1 LSKQF
6 ATSNSWVILSD
17 LLQREGVARQ
27 HLNSYNE
34 FVTRGLQNIVDEI
47 GEVEIETVS
56 TPYKIKFGRL
66 TLGSPRVVE
75 IDGSV
80 SSILPMEARLR
91 NLTYSAPVLLEMT
104 IEEEGLPRDTTRQHI
119 GDLPVMVKSELCQ
132 LSNRSKEQL
141 IEAGEDPNDPGGYF
155 IIHGAERV
163 IVGLEDLSPNKI
175 LVDAEKL
182 SGTVTYK
189 SRVYSSVVGYRSK
202 LELTLKQDGAI
213 NVKVPSCPVDLP
225 YVIVM
230 RALGIKSDK
239 DIADAVSPKAEI
251 QDLLEVSFDKAAEAP
266 TEKDAL
272 VYIGNRVAHGML
284 EEFRVKRAQSMLDW
298 GLLPHLGKTD
308 DRRFDKSMFLGEAAC
323 KLLELRLGWIEADDK
338 DHYGNKVIKF
348 AGQMLA
354 DLFRTAFRN
363 LVRDM
368 KYQLERTGQKRG
380 GNVVGAA
387 IRTGIITDKLN
398 NAIATGNWGRG
409 KVGVTQLLDRTNY
422 LSTLSHLR
430 RVQSPLSRSQ
440 PNFEARDLHATH
452 FGRICPSETPEGV
465 NCVVPSTNI
474 LLTDGTQATIGEI
487 GQNWQ
492 GTQLATVDIMHDDMA
507 QTTIARYIATDPTH
521 DGTPVYRVV
530 TEAGRELIATRDHPL
545 LTDNMTW
552 KLAGDVEPGDRV
564 VVYPALEPVRG
575 LTRLSMQILTSKS
588 FPTSRSKWEKI
599 SVLSELKKQNLMP
612 LEGGNPKLP
621 VLSRIVGAIFSDAHL
636 HMGSSPFIQF
646 SLGTEDDGREVQRDL
661 ERLGFKSSMKLRT
674 KHIVR
679 PERQYDMHVYT
690 VTCYSKLLCT
700 LLEKLGAPAGKKTD
714 TRFSIPS
721 WIMEGA
727 PQIKWEFLSAFL
739 GGDGPKPSITHQIG
753 KKYSISMPPISFHKV
768 ERLRSNGLALAKQLS
783 ELLTEFGCE
792 TLRIV
797 SKRDYMR
804 ADGELVTKISIV
816 LGGSKPT
823 LEAVTQK
830 IGYRYSRT
838 KQRQSLLAGEYLRIS
853 RERILE
859 RVEKKKISARLYRE
873 GQFPSQIAPI
883 LGESR
888 KTIEHWL
895 YWDKYKRTHKPKS
908 LILPFNEWRGRNV
921 ITIGNDDYV
930 LEQIISKEPI
940 TGVGDVRDVTTT
952 ADSHN
957 FIANGFVTHNCGLV
971 KNLALSAI
979 ISVSVPSQEVEE
991 KLWELGAKQ
1000 IRDADQKLQVDGC
1013 RIFMD
1018 GRFLGYVDDGD
1029 RLAKAFRKLR
1039 REGQINP
1046 SASVLYVAPV
1056 NDKAYPRIYISLSS
1070 GRVLRPLVV
1079 VESGRPL
1086 LNPELIEKVNAGQ
1099 NSWRDLVEQGII
1111 ELIDANE
1118 EENCLV
1124 SMNPED
1130 VTTKNTHMELF
1141 PAAMFGIAASIIPYP
1156 EHNQSPRNT
1165 YESAMAKQSLGFSS
1179 PTYPISPHVRQHLL
1193 VSPQAPVVRTRTLD
1207 LLKIDERPLGTN
1219 CVVAVLSFEG
1229 YNIEDAIIMNK
1240 SSVERGMARSFF
1252 YRLYEGEAKQY
1263 LGGMRD
1269 TFEVPAAES
1278 NIRGYRGEK
1287 FYRLLEGDG
1296 VVADESQ
1303 VTGGD
1308 VVIGRTSPP
1317 RFMEEYKEFE
1327 IKGPYRRDT
1336 SVAVRPSESGVVD
1349 SIFMTENVEGGRMFK
1364 VRVRDMRV
1372 PEIGDKFASR
1382 HGQKGVIGLVVPQED
1397 MPYTADGIVPDVII
1411 NPHAFPSRMTV
1422 GQFIESIAG
1431 KAASF
1436 RGSSVDGSAFAGES
1450 IDEMEKVLR
1459 SRGFEPTGREVM
1471 YDGKTGMK
1479 FATDVFVGVVYYQK
1493 LHHMVADKI
1502 HARARGQVQMLTKQP
1517 TEGRARGG
1525 GLRFGEMERDC
1536 LIAYGAS
1543 MVLKDRLLDE
1553 ADKTEIYVCEKCGLI
1568 AYYDAKQRKYTCKI
1582 DGDQAKISTVVV
1594 AYAFKLLLQEMMSLN
1609 IAPRL
1614 QLKDKV

>member
-1 LSKQF
+1 MSKQ
-6 ATSNSWVILSD
+6 AMKSSSWIILRD
-17 LLQREGVARQ
+17 LLDREGVARQ

-34 FVTRGLQNIVDEI
+34 FVMNGMQNIIDEI
-47 GEVEIETVS
+47 GEIEIETVS
-56 TPYKIKFGRL
+56 TPYKIKFGRI
-66 TLGSPRVVE
+66 TLGTPKVVE

-80 SSILPMEARLR
+80 SSILPIEARLR
-91 NLTYSAPVLLEMT
+91 NLTYSSPIMLEMT

-119 GDLPVMVKSELCQ
+119 GDLPVMVKSELCM
-132 LSNRSKEQL
+132 LANKTKDQL
-141 IEAGEDPNDPGGYF
+141 IEVGEDPNDPGGYF
-155 IIHGAERV
+155 MINGAERV

-175 LVDAEKL
+175 LVEAEKVA
-182 SGTVTYK
+182 GANTYK

-202 LELTLKQDGAI
+202 LEMSLKQDGAI

-225 YVIVM
+225 FVIVM

-239 DIADAVSPKAEI
+239 EIADAVSPKPEI
-251 QDLLEVSFDKAAEAP
+251 QDLLEVSFDKAGEAP
-266 TEKDAL
+266 TDKDAL

-284 EEFRVKRAQSMLDW
+284 EEFRIKRAQSMLDW
-298 GLLPHLGKTD
+298 GLLPHLGKTE
-308 DRRFDKSMFLGEAAC
+308 DRRYDKAMFIGEAVC
-323 KLLELRLGWIEADDK
+323 KLLELRLGWIEQDDK

-465 NCVVPSTNI
+465 NC
-474 LLTDGTQATIGEI
+474 
-487 GQNWQ
+487 
-492 GTQLATVDIMHDDMA
+492 
-507 QTTIARYIATDPTH
+507 
-521 DGTPVYRVV
+521 
-530 TEAGRELIATRDHPL
+530 
-545 LTDNMTW
+545 
-552 KLAGDVEPGDRV
+552 
-564 VVYPALEPVRG
+564 
-575 LTRLSMQILTSKS
+575 
-588 FPTSRSKWEKI
+588 
-599 SVLSELKKQNLMP
+599 
-612 LEGGNPKLP
+612 
-621 VLSRIVGAIFSDAHL
+621 
-636 HMGSSPFIQF
+636 
-646 SLGTEDDGREVQRDL
+646 
-661 ERLGFKSSMKLRT
+661 
-674 KHIVR
+674 
-679 PERQYDMHVYT
+679 
-690 VTCYSKLLCT
+690 
-700 LLEKLGAPAGKKTD
+700 
-714 TRFSIPS
+714 
-721 WIMEGA
+721 
-727 PQIKWEFLSAFL
+727 
-739 GGDGPKPSITHQIG
+739 
-753 KKYSISMPPISFHKV
+753 
-768 ERLRSNGLALAKQLS
+768 
-783 ELLTEFGCE
+783 
-792 TLRIV
+792 
-797 SKRDYMR
+797 
-804 ADGELVTKISIV
+804 
-816 LGGSKPT
+816 
-823 LEAVTQK
+823 
-830 IGYRYSRT
+830 
-838 KQRQSLLAGEYLRIS
+838 
-853 RERILE
+853 
-859 RVEKKKISARLYRE
+859 
-873 GQFPSQIAPI
+873 
-883 LGESR
+883 
-888 KTIEHWL
+888 
-895 YWDKYKRTHKPKS
+895 
-908 LILPFNEWRGRNV
+908 
-921 ITIGNDDYV
+921 
-930 LEQIISKEPI
+930 
-940 TGVGDVRDVTTT
+940 
-952 ADSHN
+952 
-957 FIANGFVTHNCGLV
+957 GLV

-979 ISVSVPSQEVEE
+979 ISVSAPAAEVEE
-991 KLWELGAKQ
+991 KLWELGAKP
-1000 IRDADQKLQVDGC
+1000 IKESDPKLQQEGC
-1013 RIFMD
+1013 RVFMD
-1018 GRFLGYVDDGD
+1018 GRFLGYVDDGE

-1046 SASVLYVAPV
+1046 GASVLYVTPL
-1056 NDKAYPRIYISLSS
+1056 NENAYPRLYISLSS

-1079 VESGRPL
+1079 VENGRSL
-1086 LNPELIEKVNAGQ
+1086 LTPDHVEKVAAGQ
-1099 NSWRDLVEQGII
+1099 LSWRDLVEQGVV

-1124 SMNPED
+1124 AMDPEELS
-1130 VTTKNTHMELF
+1130 TKNSHLELF

-1207 LLKIDERPLGTN
+1207 LLKIDERPLGQN
-1219 CVVAVLSFEG
+1219 AVVAVLSFEG

-1240 SSVERGMARSFF
+1240 SSVERGFARSFF
-1252 YRLYEGEAKQY
+1252 YRLYEAEAKQY

-1269 TFEVPAAES
+1269 TFEIPSAES

-1296 VVADESQ
+1296 VVSHEAQ
-1303 VTGGD
+1303 VSGGD
-1308 VVIGRTSPP
+1308 VVMGRTSPP

-1336 SVAVRPSESGVVD
+1336 STAVRPSEAGVVD
-1349 SIFMTENVEGGRMFK
+1349 SVFMTENVEGGKMYK

-1382 HGQKGVIGLVVPQED
+1382 HGQKGVVGLVVPQED
-1397 MPYTADGIVPDVII
+1397 MPYTADGVVPDVII

-1431 KAASF
+1431 KAGAL
-1436 RGSSVDGSAFAGES
+1436 RGTPVDGSAFSGES
-1450 IDEMEKVLR
+1450 TDDLEKVLTG
-1459 SRGFEPTGREVM
+1459 RGYEPTGREVM
-1471 YDGKTGMK
+1471 YDGKTGKK
-1479 FATDVFVGVVYYQK
+1479 FAADIFVGVVYYQK

-1568 AYYDAKQRKYTCKI
+1568 AYYDAKQRRYTCKI
-1582 DGDQAKISTVVV
+1582 DGDQSKISTVVV

-1609 IAPRL
+1609 IVPRL
-1614 QLKDKV
+1614 ELKGKV

>member
-1 LSKQF
+1 MIDLSKQIQRYD
-6 ATSNSWVILSD
+6 SWVILQD

-34 FVTRGLQNIVDEI
+34 FVAKGMQNIIDEI
-47 GEVEIETVS
+47 GEIEVETVS
-56 TPYKIKFGRL
+56 TPYKVKLGRL
-66 TLGSPRVVE
+66 AIGLPRVVE

-80 SSILPMEARLR
+80 SSILPMESRLR
-91 NLTYSAPVLLEMT
+91 NLTYGAPIFLEMT

-119 GDLPVMVKSELCQ
+119 GDLPVMVKSDLCQ
-132 LSNRSKEQL
+132 LSAKTKEQL
-141 IEAGEDPNDPGGYF
+141 IDSGEDPNDPGGYF
-155 IIHGAERV
+155 IINGSERV

-175 LVDAEKL
+175 LVDAEKVT
-182 SGTVTYK
+182 GVNTYK
-189 SRVYSSVVGYRSK
+189 SRIYSSVVGYRSK
-202 LELTLKQDGAI
+202 LETTLKQDGAI
-213 NVKVPSCPVDLP
+213 NVKVPSSPVDLP
-225 YVIVM
+225 FVLVM

-239 DIADAVSPKAEI
+239 DIADSVSPKAEI
-251 QDLLEVSFDKAAEAP
+251 QDLLEVSFDKASEAP
-266 TEKDAL
+266 TDKDAL

-284 EEFRVKRAQSMLDW
+284 EEFRIKRAQSMLDW
-298 GLLPHLGKTD
+298 GLLPHLGKTED
-308 DRRFDKSMFLGEAAC
+308 KRFDKAMFLGEAVC

-465 NCVVPSTNI
+465 NC
-474 LLTDGTQATIGEI
+474 
-487 GQNWQ
+487 
-492 GTQLATVDIMHDDMA
+492 
-507 QTTIARYIATDPTH
+507 
-521 DGTPVYRVV
+521 
-530 TEAGRELIATRDHPL
+530 
-545 LTDNMTW
+545 
-552 KLAGDVEPGDRV
+552 
-564 VVYPALEPVRG
+564 
-575 LTRLSMQILTSKS
+575 
-588 FPTSRSKWEKI
+588 
-599 SVLSELKKQNLMP
+599 
-612 LEGGNPKLP
+612 
-621 VLSRIVGAIFSDAHL
+621 
-636 HMGSSPFIQF
+636 
-646 SLGTEDDGREVQRDL
+646 
-661 ERLGFKSSMKLRT
+661 
-674 KHIVR
+674 
-679 PERQYDMHVYT
+679 
-690 VTCYSKLLCT
+690 
-700 LLEKLGAPAGKKTD
+700 
-714 TRFSIPS
+714 
-721 WIMEGA
+721 
-727 PQIKWEFLSAFL
+727 
-739 GGDGPKPSITHQIG
+739 
-753 KKYSISMPPISFHKV
+753 
-768 ERLRSNGLALAKQLS
+768 
-783 ELLTEFGCE
+783 
-792 TLRIV
+792 
-797 SKRDYMR
+797 
-804 ADGELVTKISIV
+804 
-816 LGGSKPT
+816 
-823 LEAVTQK
+823 
-830 IGYRYSRT
+830 
-838 KQRQSLLAGEYLRIS
+838 
-853 RERILE
+853 
-859 RVEKKKISARLYRE
+859 
-873 GQFPSQIAPI
+873 
-883 LGESR
+883 
-888 KTIEHWL
+888 
-895 YWDKYKRTHKPKS
+895 
-908 LILPFNEWRGRNV
+908 
-921 ITIGNDDYV
+921 
-930 LEQIISKEPI
+930 
-940 TGVGDVRDVTTT
+940 
-952 ADSHN
+952 
-957 FIANGFVTHNCGLV
+957 GLV

-979 ISVSVPSQEVEE
+979 ISVSVPSTEIEE
-991 KLWELGAKQ
+991 RLWELGGKPIKDVDAKL
-1000 IRDADQKLQVDGC
+1000 ALDGC

-1018 GRFLGYVDDGD
+1018 GRFLGYVDDGV

-1046 SASVLYVAPV
+1046 SASILSVEPIE
-1056 NDKAYPRIYISLSS
+1056 KSAYPRLYVSLSS
-1070 GRVLRPLVV
+1070 GRVLRPLIV
-1079 VESGRPL
+1079 VENGRPL
-1086 LNPELIEKVNAGQ
+1086 LTPEMIQNVSTGQ
-1099 NSWRDLVEQGII
+1099 QSWRDLVELGVV

-1118 EENCLV
+1118 EENLLV
-1124 SMNPED
+1124 AMTHD
-1130 VTTKNTHMELF
+1130 VVTTKHTHLELF

-1193 VSPQAPVVRTRTLD
+1193 VSPQAPVVRTKTLD
-1207 LLKIDERPLGTN
+1207 LLKIDERPIGQN
-1219 CVVAVLSFEG
+1219 CIVAVLSFEG

-1240 SSVERGMARSFF
+1240 SSVERGLARSFF
-1252 YRLYEGEAKQY
+1252 YRLYEAEAKQY

-1269 TFEVPAAES
+1269 TFEVPSPDS

-1287 FYRLLEGDG
+1287 FYRLLEADG
-1296 VVADESQ
+1296 IVSHESQ
-1303 VTGGD
+1303 VQGGD

-1349 SIFMTENVEGGRMFK
+1349 SVFMMENVEGGRMFK

-1397 MPYTADGIVPDVII
+1397 MPYTVDGIVPDVII

-1431 KAASF
+1431 KAGAL
-1436 RGSSVDGSAFAGES
+1436 RGRPVDGSAFAGES
-1450 IDEMEKVLR
+1450 TEEMEAVLKD
-1459 SRGFEPTGREVM
+1459 RGFEPTGREVM
-1471 YDGKTGMK
+1471 YDGKTGQK
-1479 FATDVFVGVVYYQK
+1479 FEADVFIGVVYYQK

-1582 DGDQAKISTVVV
+1582 DGDSAKISTVVV
-1594 AYAFKLLLQEMMSLN
+1594 AYAFKLLLQEMVSLN

-1614 QLKDKV
+1614 RLKDKV

>member
-1 LSKQF
+1 MSKQAVF
-6 ATSNSWVILSD
+6 SNSWLVLSD

-47 GEVEIETVS
+47 GEVEVETVS

-91 NLTYSAPVLLEMT
+91 NLTYSAPILLEMT

-119 GDLPVMVKSELCQ
+119 GDLPVMVRSELCQ

-141 IEAGEDPNDPGGYF
+141 IESGEDPNDPGGYF

-175 LVDAEKL
+175 LVDSEKL
-182 SGTVTYK
+182 SGATTYK

-225 YVIVM
+225 FVIVM
-230 RALGIKSDK
+230 RALGMKSDK

-251 QDLLEVSFDKAAEAP
+251 QDLLEVSFDKASEAP
-266 TEKDAL
+266 TSKDAL

-298 GLLPHLGKTD
+298 GLLPHLGKTE
-308 DRRFDKSMFLGEAAC
+308 DRRFDKSMFMGEAAC

-465 NCVVPSTNI
+465 NC
-474 LLTDGTQATIGEI
+474 
-487 GQNWQ
+487 
-492 GTQLATVDIMHDDMA
+492 
-507 QTTIARYIATDPTH
+507 
-521 DGTPVYRVV
+521 
-530 TEAGRELIATRDHPL
+530 
-545 LTDNMTW
+545 
-552 KLAGDVEPGDRV
+552 
-564 VVYPALEPVRG
+564 
-575 LTRLSMQILTSKS
+575 
-588 FPTSRSKWEKI
+588 
-599 SVLSELKKQNLMP
+599 
-612 LEGGNPKLP
+612 
-621 VLSRIVGAIFSDAHL
+621 
-636 HMGSSPFIQF
+636 
-646 SLGTEDDGREVQRDL
+646 
-661 ERLGFKSSMKLRT
+661 
-674 KHIVR
+674 
-679 PERQYDMHVYT
+679 
-690 VTCYSKLLCT
+690 
-700 LLEKLGAPAGKKTD
+700 
-714 TRFSIPS
+714 
-721 WIMEGA
+721 
-727 PQIKWEFLSAFL
+727 
-739 GGDGPKPSITHQIG
+739 
-753 KKYSISMPPISFHKV
+753 
-768 ERLRSNGLALAKQLS
+768 
-783 ELLTEFGCE
+783 
-792 TLRIV
+792 
-797 SKRDYMR
+797 
-804 ADGELVTKISIV
+804 
-816 LGGSKPT
+816 
-823 LEAVTQK
+823 
-830 IGYRYSRT
+830 
-838 KQRQSLLAGEYLRIS
+838 
-853 RERILE
+853 
-859 RVEKKKISARLYRE
+859 
-873 GQFPSQIAPI
+873 
-883 LGESR
+883 
-888 KTIEHWL
+888 
-895 YWDKYKRTHKPKS
+895 
-908 LILPFNEWRGRNV
+908 
-921 ITIGNDDYV
+921 
-930 LEQIISKEPI
+930 
-940 TGVGDVRDVTTT
+940 
-952 ADSHN
+952 
-957 FIANGFVTHNCGLV
+957 GLV

-991 KLWELGAKQ
+991 KLWELGARQ
-1000 IRDADQKLQVDGC
+1000 IRDADQKLQVGGC

-1018 GRFLGYVDDGD
+1018 GRFLGYVDDGE

-1039 REGQINP
+1039 RDGQINP
-1046 SASVLYVAPV
+1046 SASMLYVSPV

-1079 VESGRPL
+1079 VESGRPS
-1086 LNPELIEKVNAGQ
+1086 LNPELIDKVSTSQ
-1099 NSWRDLVEQGII
+1099 ISWRDLVEQGVI

-1124 SMNPED
+1124 AMGPDD
-1130 VTTKNTHMELF
+1130 VTTRNTHMELF

-1179 PTYPISPHVRQHLL
+1179 PTYPISPRVRQHLL
-1193 VSPQAPVVRTRTLD
+1193 VTPQAPVVRTRTLE
-1207 LLKIDERPLGTN
+1207 LLKIDERPLGQN

-1296 VVADESQ
+1296 VVAHESQ

-1336 SVAVRPSESGVVD
+1336 SVAVRPSEAGVVD

-1364 VRVRDMRV
+1364 VRVRDMRI

-1397 MPYTADGIVPDVII
+1397 MPYTADGVVPDVII

-1431 KAASF
+1431 KAAAF
-1436 RGSSVDGSAFAGES
+1436 RGSPVDGSAFAGES
-1450 IDEMEKVLR
+1450 IEEMEKVLR
-1459 SRGFEPTGREVM
+1459 GKGFEPTGREVM
-1471 YDGKTGMK
+1471 YDGKTGKK
-1479 FATDVFVGVVYYQK
+1479 FAADVFVGVVYYQK

-1568 AYYDAKQRKYTCKI
+1568 AYYDGKQRKYTCKI